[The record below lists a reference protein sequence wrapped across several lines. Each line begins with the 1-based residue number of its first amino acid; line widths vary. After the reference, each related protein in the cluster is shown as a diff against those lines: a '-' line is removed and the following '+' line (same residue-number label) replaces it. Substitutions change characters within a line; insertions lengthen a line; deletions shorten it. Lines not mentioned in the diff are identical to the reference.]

1 MRTASRILILIGAI
15 FSIIMATTFVI
26 VGLVFLGIAADK
38 ASVLEGIKNGL
49 ITTSTPGTPEEQAA
63 ALQLTFQIIASVFL
77 VIAFINIC
85 NTVISFVARKIQSN
99 ALYIT
104 CLILGLI
111 SFVEINSFGSIFGL
125 IANKKEKTRI
135 QNE

>member
-77 VIAFINIC
+77 VIAFISIC

>member
-26 VGLVFLGIAADK
+26 VGLVFLGISADK
-38 ASVLEGIKNGL
+38 ASLIEGINNGS
-49 ITTSTPGTPEEQAA
+49 IRTSTPGTPEEQAA
-63 ALQLTFQIIASVFL
+63 VLQLTFQIIAYVFL

-104 CLILGLI
+104 CLILGFI

-125 IANKKEKTRI
+125 IANKKEATKVL
-135 QNE
+135 NE

>member
-15 FSIIMATTFVI
+15 FSIIMATVFVI
-26 VGLVFLGIAADK
+26 VGLVYLGIAADK
-38 ASVLEGIKNGL
+38 ASILEGINNGS

-63 ALQLTFQIIASVFL
+63 ALQLTFQIIACVFL

-85 NTVISFVARKIQSN
+85 NTVVSFITKKVQSN

-111 SFVEINSFGSIFGL
+111 SFVEINSLGSIFGL
-125 IANKKEKTRI
+125 IANKKETTKVL
-135 QNE
+135 NE

>member
-26 VGLVFLGIAADK
+26 VGLVFLGISADK
-38 ASVLEGIKNGL
+38 ASLLEGINNGS
-49 ITTSTPGTPEEQAA
+49 IRTSTPGTPEEQAA
-63 ALQLTFQIIASVFL
+63 ALQLTFQIIAYVFL
-77 VIAFINIC
+77 VIAFLNIC
-85 NTVISFVARKIQSN
+85 NSVISFVARKIQSN

-104 CLILGLI
+104 CLILGFI

-125 IANKKEKTRI
+125 IANKKEKTI
-135 QNE
+135 V

>member
-38 ASVLEGIKNGL
+38 ASLIEGINNGS
-49 ITTSTPGTPEEQAA
+49 IKTSTPGTPEEQAA
-63 ALQLTFQIIASVFL
+63 ALQLTFQIIAYVFL

-85 NTVISFVARKIQSN
+85 NTVISFVARKVQSN

-104 CLILGLI
+104 CLILGFI

-125 IANKKEKTRI
+125 IANTNEKTI
-135 QNE
+135 V

>member
-38 ASVLEGIKNGL
+38 ASLIEGINNGS
-49 ITTSTPGTPEEQAA
+49 IKTSTPGTPEEQAA
-63 ALQLTFQIIASVFL
+63 VLQLTFQIIAYVFL

-85 NTVISFVARKIQSN
+85 NTVISFVSRKVQSN

-104 CLILGLI
+104 CLILGFL
-111 SFVEINSFGSIFGL
+111 SFVEINSIGSIFGL
-125 IANKKEKTRI
+125 IANTNEKTI
-135 QNE
+135 V

>member
-15 FSIIMATTFVI
+15 FSIIMTTTFVI
-26 VGLVFLGIAADK
+26 AGLVFLGIAADK
-38 ASVLEGIKNGL
+38 ANLLEGINNGS
-49 ITTSTPGTPEEQAA
+49 IRTSTPGTPEEQAA
-63 ALQLTFQIIASVFL
+63 VLQLTFQIIAYVFL

-85 NTVISFVARKIQSN
+85 NTVISFVARKVQSN

-104 CLILGLI
+104 CLILGFI

-125 IANKKEKTRI
+125 IANKKEATKVL
-135 QNE
+135 NE

>member
-38 ASVLEGIKNGL
+38 ASLLEGIKNGS

>member
-26 VGLVFLGIAADK
+26 VGLVFLGISADK
-38 ASVLEGIKNGL
+38 ASLLEGINNGS
-49 ITTSTPGTPEEQAA
+49 IRTSTPGTPEEQAA
-63 ALQLTFQIIASVFL
+63 VLQLTFQIIAYVFL
-77 VIAFINIC
+77 VIAFLNIC
-85 NTVISFVARKIQSN
+85 NTVISFVARKVQSN

-104 CLILGLI
+104 CLILGFI

-125 IANKKEKTRI
+125 IANKKEKTI
-135 QNE
+135 V